1 MTGRRGARAAYRAGQ
16 GGSRRGHGAVT
27 ARPLTDAAR
36 DVRGLAPRPRNA
48 TVSRAV
54 VSQSLG
60 FVVVVVVCLGVI
72 VWD

>member
-16 GGSRRGHGAVT
+16 EGSRRGHVAVT
-27 ARPLTDAAR
+27 ARPLIGAAR
-36 DVRGLAPRPRNA
+36 DVRGLALRTRNA
-48 TVSRAV
+48 IVSRAV

-60 FVVVVVVCLGVI
+60 FVVVVCLGVI